1 MSNNSSKF
9 PTLSQYK
16 PKPKPKPQTV
26 PGITLQ
32 LDNGEMLTA
41 SPNIWLAAIIATLS
55 PQDKASV
62 IEKVSNM
69 TGRTPKIIPVKSF
82 GGIKQ

>member
-1 MSNNSSKF
+1 MSNHVSKF

-16 PKPKPKPQTV
+16 PRPKPQQV

-41 SPNIWLAAIIATLS
+41 TPNIWLAAIIATLS
-55 PQDKASV
+55 PIDKASV

-69 TGRTPKIIPVKSF
+69 IGRQTPRIIPVTSV
-82 GGIKQ
+82 GGFKQ

>member
-1 MSNNSSKF
+1 MSNYTSGF

-16 PKPKPKPQTV
+16 PKPKPQQV

-41 SPNIWLAAIIATLS
+41 TPNIWLAAIIATLS
-55 PQDKASV
+55 PQDKSSV

-69 TGRTPKIIPVKSF
+69 IGRQTPKIIPVTSV
-82 GGIKQ
+82 GGFKQ

>member
-1 MSNNSSKF
+1 MSGNGNY
-9 PTLSQYK
+9 PTLSQY
-16 PKPKPKPQTV
+16 KPKPKPQTV

-41 SPNIWLAAIIATLS
+41 TPNIWLAAIIATLS
-55 PQDKASV
+55 PTDKANV

-69 TGRTPKIIPVKSF
+69 TGRQTKRIIPVQAI
-82 GGIKQ
+82 GGFKQ

>member
-1 MSNNSSKF
+1 MSNHTSGF

-16 PKPKPKPQTV
+16 PKPKPQQV
-26 PGITLQ
+26 PAITLQ

-55 PQDKASV
+55 PQDKANV

-69 TGRTPKIIPVKSF
+69 VGRQTSKVIPVKSF